1 MNEISFGVIKK
12 QLKLVKE
19 KGAFYVFIGNFA
31 NKFVTLCGSIFV
43 VRILT
48 KGEYGTLSYLEN
60 LYSYIYIFS
69 GLGLAAAVLR
79 YVVIAEPVEKKKGYY
94 EYVLRRQTLYNIG
107 IVIIVAIINIFYPH
121 PSEYINATWLFLIL
135 ILDIPFNDIANSNL
149 CVERAM
155 FATRRYAVLS
165 LIFVAVSVVFRIIG
179 SYYFGLDGNIVF
191 RVLADILC
199 AVLLCIIVTRRYFR
213 KTQIPEAIALSK
225 DEKRQLNRYA
235 FQNMMANGF
244 WVLYLA
250 TDMFLL
256 GRLMNNADVL
266 ADYKV
271 AILIAN
277 NVIIISN
284 AIVVFIGP
292 YFVKNENDHH
302 WVMKNYKKVIII
314 NALLLGTLVLFLI
327 IFARPIILILYG
339 ENYLNVVP
347 LMRVLLCASFLNG
360 SFRAMNS
367 SLLATMGQSRIN
379 MMISCVG
386 FITQVIAC
394 LMIIPQYGI
403 MGLAI
408 ENVIMYLLLS
418 IAFTLA
424 FVKRYR
430 VKQ

>member
-1 MNEISFGVIKK
+1 M
-12 QLKLVKE
+12 
-19 KGAFYVFIGNFA
+19 
-31 NKFVTLCGSIFV
+31 
-43 VRILT
+43 
-48 KGEYGTLSYLEN
+48 
-60 LYSYIYIFS
+60 
-69 GLGLAAAVLR
+69 
-79 YVVIAEPVEKKKGYY
+79 
-94 EYVLRRQTLYNIG
+94 
-107 IVIIVAIINIFYPH
+107 
-121 PSEYINATWLFLIL
+121 
-135 ILDIPFNDIANSNL
+135 
-149 CVERAM
+149 
-155 FATRRYAVLS
+155 
-165 LIFVAVSVVFRIIG
+165 
-179 SYYFGLDGNIVF
+179 
-191 RVLADILC
+191 
-199 AVLLCIIVTRRYFR
+199 
-213 KTQIPEAIALSK
+213 
-225 DEKRQLNRYA
+225 NRYA

-386 FITQVIAC
+386 LVTSSNSV
-394 LMIIPQYGI
+394 LDDYS
-403 MGLAI
+403 AI
-408 ENVIMYLLLS
+408 WHNGTGYRERDNVFTVVNCFYSS
-418 IAFTLA
+418 IC
-424 FVKRYR
+424 K
-430 VKQ
+430 KI